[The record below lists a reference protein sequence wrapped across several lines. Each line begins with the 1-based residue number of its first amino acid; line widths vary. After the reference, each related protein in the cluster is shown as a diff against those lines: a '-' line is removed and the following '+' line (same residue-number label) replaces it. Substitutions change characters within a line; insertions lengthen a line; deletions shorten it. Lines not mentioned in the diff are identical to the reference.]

1 MYGGAVITHGRACS
15 GHGARSSARADECPP
30 TFGAGRVCAAP
41 GCETLLSS
49 YNPGSVCCLHSK
61 GWTAERPAV
70 RRPRRVDER
79 PELAGTCQNPG
90 CGTAFVTTNPAR
102 KFCSDRCR
110 MQAYQLRL
118 ASQSSSHATV

>member
-49 YNPGSVCCLHSK
+49 YNPRLGLLSAQQRLDS
-61 GWTAERPAV
+61 GAPSGQTPP
-70 RRPRRVDER
+70 PR
-79 PELAGTCQNPG
+79 
-90 CGTAFVTTNPAR
+90 
-102 KFCSDRCR
+102 
-110 MQAYQLRL
+110 
-118 ASQSSSHATV
+118 